1 MTEIEAIEHYRKLK
15 KINQIVVANAMGMTD
30 KTYRTK
36 LQNGGKDI
44 EVYRYQAACKVLGID
59 PNDFLFNM
67 VDESKITPF
76 NIYQIPLLIHNASA
90 GNGTHIADVEDNIE
104 CMMDVSKDMFKMSLS
119 PAQQKAFVAVRV
131 RGDSMMP
138 TLKEDD
144 VVVINT
150 EDIMPKDG
158 IFVIRIND
166 CLFVKRLRCS
176 ISKVEIL
183 SDNPFYKTQVAS
195 GEWFEYNDIKIIGKV
210 VVAIC
215 KW

>member
-195 GEWFEYNDIKIIGKV
+195 GEWFDYNDIKIIGKV
-210 VVAIC
+210 IVAIC